1 MRQARTRYPKLRVSE
16 VPPARRNRKALR
28 LGLASSVLTHLLS
41 RRLPRMT
48 IEDLRKHEYLTSTQR
63 LGIRFTERIR
73 GVFRF
78 RWLRRIP

>member
-1 MRQARTRYPKLRVSE
+1 VK
-16 VPPARRNRKALR
+16 RNRKALR
-28 LGLASSVLTHLLS
+28 LGLAGSVLAHLLS

-48 IEDLRKHEYLTSTQR
+48 IEDLRKHEYPTSTQH
-63 LGIRFTERIR
+63 LGVRFTERVR